1 MPSELILFFTNE
13 NGHEQQIAVTVN
25 PFSIGRS
32 EGNDLVV
39 HDAGLSRRH
48 ALITFFNDIAQVT
61 DCGSANG
68 TFVNGKQIN
77 GNENLKNG
85 DVLTLG
91 QNCKIR
97 VQISAVVQNPA
108 PVVAAPPQSIA
119 GSQSEEKI
127 AGNAELNTPANQS
140 LNLPKT
146 SPLLLASAAVGVIIL
161 ITIIG
166 ITFVVLKK
174 KPPAQPQPIDLNTQ
188 AATMIAVPE
197 TPSLP
202 AESSAGT
209 TPMSVTSNDPF
220 EKSAVQ
226 VIRKISDDSTYP
238 FTPKMIAEIKQRADQ
253 YNTANVLSA
262 VKSLESRGQSVANE
276 ARNQGI
282 RPELVFYLGLAETN
296 GGQSGDPLNA
306 ARQAIP
312 EISFLR
318 AHFGTGQADYALLVI
333 AATRI
338 PGGNKK
344 SHPLLAC
351 MRNKV
356 KNPQT
361 DRNIWF
367 LHEAG
372 CLSEGAY
379 DFVLKFLAYSVVAQR
394 AN

>member
-1 MPSELILFFTNE
+1 MPSELTLSFTNE
-13 NGHEQQIAVTVN
+13 NGHEQQVAVTAN
-25 PFSIGRS
+25 PFSIGRG

-39 HDAGLSRRH
+39 NDAGMSRRH
-48 ALITFFNDIAQVT
+48 ALITFFNDAAQVT

-68 TFVNGKQIN
+68 TFVNGRQIS

-85 DVLTLG
+85 DVVTLG
-91 QNCKIR
+91 QHCKMR
-97 VQISAVVQNPA
+97 VQISTPA
-108 PVVAAPPQSIA
+108 PANFAAPPASPPVVSQRNANIARHSPQPTQSKQRVTFPPI
-119 GSQSEEKI
+119 
-127 AGNAELNTPANQS
+127 
-140 LNLPKT
+140 
-146 SPLLLASAAVGVIIL
+146 SPLLMAGAAVGIIVL
-161 ITIIG
+161 ITVIG
-166 ITFVVLKK
+166 ITVVALKQ
-174 KPPAQPQPIDLNTQ
+174 KPQSQKQAIDLNAQ
-188 AATMIAVPE
+188 AATVLATPE
-197 TPSLP
+197 ISSRP
-202 AESSAGT
+202 AENPEGAST
-209 TPMSVTSNDPF
+209 TSVASNDPF

-226 VIRKISDDSTYP
+226 VIRKISDDSSYP
-238 FTPKMIAEIKQRADQ
+238 FTPKILAEIKQRADE
-253 YNTANVLSA
+253 YNAGNIISA
-262 VKSLESRGQSVANE
+262 TKALESRGQAVANE

-296 GGQSGDPLNA
+296 GGQNGDPLNA

-333 AATRI
+333 AATKI

-361 DRNIWF
+361 DRNVWF

-372 CLSEGAY
+372 CLGDGAY
-379 DFVLKFLAYSVVAQR
+379 EFVLKFLAYGVVAQK